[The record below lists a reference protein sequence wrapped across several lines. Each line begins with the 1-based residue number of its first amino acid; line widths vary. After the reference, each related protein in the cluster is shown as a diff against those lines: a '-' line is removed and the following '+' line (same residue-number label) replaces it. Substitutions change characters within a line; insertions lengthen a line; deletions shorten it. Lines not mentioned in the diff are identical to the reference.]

1 MTQPRRISHSPE
13 LDAIERELSSKRST
27 AAQWFGILAGPLAML
42 GSQSAQYALVPWSC
56 YSGAR
61 FVLHIPPLVFLGIT
75 ALAAALAR
83 REWRTGGG
91 GEPVAAS
98 GVLARA
104 RFLGALGVATSI
116 LFGLI
121 IAAMWVAD
129 AFLNTCDGS

>member
-13 LDAIERELSSKRST
+13 TDPIERELASKRST
-27 AAQWFGILAGPLAML
+27 TAQWFGVLAGPLAML
-42 GSQSAQYALVPWSC
+42 TSQSAQYALVPWAC

-61 FVLHIPPLVFLGIT
+61 FVLHIPPALFLAT
-75 ALAAALAR
+75 TVVAALLAR

-91 GEPVAAS
+91 GEPDAAS
-98 GVLARA
+98 GILARA
-104 RFLGALGVATSI
+104 RFLGALGMATSI

-129 AFLNTCDGS
+129 VFLNTCDGS